1 MPLMVREIA
10 APPMKLTPFGK
21 SRFIMISK
29 TKWLSVCLTL
39 LALASGPAF
48 SQTAC
53 FVDGWHGGI
62 WGHYPP
68 WVTQFLTDK
77 LNQNPD
83 WKINLEIEPESWD
96 WIKANTPEAYQE
108 FQALFADQS
117 VKGRIEYIN
126 PGFAQSYL
134 WNVTGESVI
143 HQFEYGMRKVRQHFP
158 NANLTVYSSEEPCF
172 TSALPGILKSLG
184 FKYAVLKN
192 PNTCWGG
199 YTRAFGGELVN
210 WVGPDGATIT
220 TVPRYAIESLNTNTT
235 WKTIASDN
243 VPAYI
248 EAALQAGIAHPVGM
262 CLQDAGWKSGPRL
275 GKSAYQPSE
284 YVTWRDYFENHAIK
298 TPSQDWRFSQ
308 EDVLVSL
315 VWGSQV
321 LQKIAQEVRAAENN
335 LVVSEK
341 LAAMAA
347 SYREFLWPQSTFDGA
362 WRTLLLSEHHDCWIT
377 PYNRNGAADH
387 LMAGPSFLTPASA
400 GATNNSWAD
409 KVALWTDNT
418 RQTSATIA
426 RQALAALSAE
436 TGDARTCIRVFNT
449 LGVERNELADAALP
463 TGCVTSRIRV
473 LDSDNRE
480 VPSQVIS
487 GSEASEV
494 LFAADVPSMGYNTYR
509 MENVPAAPSK
519 GASASIQPD
528 GAYKLETDLYTL
540 ALDPAHGGTITSLQA
555 KELNHKEFVDGAN
568 ARRFAEMRGY
578 FFEEG
583 KYHSIAD
590 QPAKLTVL
598 ENGPL
603 RLRVQIEGRIGI
615 HPFTQT
621 ITLAQGQPRID
632 FNLKIN
638 WQGSPGIGDGYDQ
651 TNAWRRE
658 QDRKAF
664 YNNREK
670 LLALF
675 PLNLPAQKIYK
686 NAPFDVAESKLSDT
700 FFTNW
705 SGIKNDIFLNWVDA
719 TDGANQYGMALLTD
733 HTTSYAHGSDFPLGL
748 TVQYSGVGLWGKNHR
763 IIGPTELNYA
773 LVPHAG
779 KWDQAGIWT
788 ASDRW
793 NEPLVT
799 HLMDSNSPAG
809 AARKSL
815 VSVSGS
821 GYEISA
827 LYKDGKDLLVRFFN
841 AEGDAASRQITFD
854 GHADTIEA
862 LGLDGSKIAELPQLK
877 QAGKNTVSLT
887 LGRLGVQTFRFSN
900 FSASTS
906 SD

>member
-1 MPLMVREIA
+1 MNLSPLGRA
-10 APPMKLTPFGK
+10 
-21 SRFIMISK
+21 RFRAISK
-29 TKWLSVCLTL
+29 TKSLLLCLAL
-39 LALASGPAF
+39 FALASSPAF
-48 SQTAC
+48 SQTAY

-68 WVTQFLTDK
+68 WVTQFLVDK

-96 WIKANTPEAYQE
+96 WIEANTPEAYKE

-117 VKGRIEYIN
+117 AKGRIEYIN
-126 PGFAQSYL
+126 PDFAQSYL
-134 WNVTGESVI
+134 WNVTGESI
-143 HQFEYGMRKVRQHFP
+143 IRQFEYGMRKVRQHFP
-158 NANLTVYSSEEPCF
+158 NANLTVYSSEEPLF
-172 TSALPGILKSLG
+172 TSALPGILKSFG

-210 WVGPDGATIT
+210 WIGPDGTKIT
-220 TVPRYAIESLNTNTT
+220 TVPRYAVESLNMSTT
-235 WKTIASDN
+235 WKTMASDN
-243 VPAYI
+243 APAYI
-248 EAALQAGIAHPVGM
+248 EAALQDGITHPVGM

-275 GKSAYQPSE
+275 GKGAYQPSE
-284 YVTWRDYFENHAIK
+284 YVTWRDYFENHASK
-298 TPSQDWRFSQ
+298 ASAEDWKFSQ

-321 LQKIAQEVRAAENN
+321 LQKIAREVRAAENKM
-335 LVVSEK
+335 VMSEK
-341 LAAMAA
+341 LTGMAA
-347 SYREFLWPQSTFDGA
+347 SYREFSWPQSTFDGA

-377 PYNRNGAADH
+377 PYNRNGALDH
-387 LMAGPSFLTPASA
+387 LTAGPTFLTPASV
-400 GATNNSWAD
+400 GATNNTWAD

-418 RQTSATIA
+418 RQTSDTIT
-426 RQALAALSAE
+426 QQALSALSSG
-436 TGDARTCIRVFNT
+436 TRDDRTFIRVFNT
-449 LGVERNELADAALP
+449 LGVERNELTSAALP
-463 TGCVTSRIRV
+463 AVWDKNRLRV
-473 LDSDNRE
+473 LDGDNRE
-480 VPSQVIS
+480 VPSQIIS
-487 GSEASEV
+487 RSESNEV

-509 MENVPAAPSK
+509 LEKVPAAPSK
-519 GASASIQPD
+519 GAHASIQPD
-528 GAYKLETDLYTL
+528 GTYKLETDLYTL

-555 KELNHKEFVDGAN
+555 KKLDHKEFVDGAS
-568 ARRFAEMRGY
+568 ARRFSEMRGY
-578 FFEEG
+578 FFDEG
-583 KYHSIAD
+583 KYRSSAD
-590 QPAKLTVL
+590 QPAKLTIL

-603 RLRVQIEGRIGI
+603 RLRVRMEGLIGI

-621 ITLAQGQPRID
+621 ITLAQGQARID
-632 FNLKIN
+632 FNLKID
-638 WQGSPGIGDGYDQ
+638 WQESPGIGDGYAQ
-651 TNAWRRE
+651 TAWKRE
-658 QDRKAF
+658 EDRKAF

-675 PLNLPAQKIYK
+675 PLNLKAQKIYK
-686 NAPFDVAESKLSDT
+686 NAPFDVTESKLSDT

-719 TDGANQYGMALLTD
+719 TDGANQYGLALLTD
-733 HTTSYAHGSDFPLGL
+733 HTTSYAHGADFPLGL
-748 TVQYSGVGLWGKNHR
+748 TVQYSGIGLWGKNHR

-779 KWDQAGIWT
+779 KWDQARIWS

-799 HLMDSNSPAG
+799 RVMNSGSPAG
-809 AARKSL
+809 ATRKSL

-841 AEGDAASRQITFD
+841 AEGDAAPRHITFD
-854 GHADTIEA
+854 GHADIIEA
-862 LGLDGSKIAELPQLK
+862 VGLDGSKIAELPQLK
-877 QAGKNTVSLT
+877 QDGKNTVSLS
-887 LGRLGVQTFRFSN
+887 LARLGVQTIRLSN

-906 SD
+906 RD